1 MVYGIA
7 ALCALAVINKV
18 CNTIKELADKGV
30 GCDINVS
37 WSKYLSAEIKATK
50 LNNEEDNK

>member
-1 MVYGIA
+1 MVYCFVA
-7 ALCALAVINKV
+7 ACALAAANKV

-30 GCDINVS
+30 TLDLNVS